1 MTAQVWPFK
10 QRGDIIESL
19 EWLTDVFR
27 AKAAEQRIA
36 LRTSPR
42 RIFNLAH
49 LLDDREYSAAQAM
62 MREAQAADG
71 FMLPDWPQ
79 SIIIGPVSPGS
90 GVSIDVDLTYTDI
103 DSDAMLWESVDL
115 FERVELTNDSNGV
128 TLTTVVN
135 SYTSARLVPLWA
147 AQCPEGLANSRRPG
161 QINECSVEMHVTDNN
176 DLALSD
182 YPQYRGHDVMTSCP
196 VIGAGEF
203 AEELGWPVSAFDNQT
218 GVPYYL
224 RQRSIP
230 DMQYQMRWHSFTGQ
244 EAYELRQWIHSRRG
258 RQKVFWMSSRARDL
272 EPAATISGTTVTV
285 YALPGI
291 VGVGRTTSFDIDVT
305 SLAGVSSYRRVSSA
319 TTGTPIAGRSTMD
332 LTIDSSL
339 SITLANIKRIS
350 FLRCTRFDA
359 DRIEL
364 VHSPSAGVS
373 VQVPCIEVTE
383 P

>member
-27 AKAAEQRIA
+27 AKAGEQRIA

-42 RIFNLAH
+42 RIYNISH
-49 LLDDREYSAAQAM
+49 LLDDRQYSSAQAM
-62 MREAQAADG
+62 MRAAQGADG

-79 SIIIGPVSPGS
+79 SITIGVVSPGT
-90 GVSIDVDLTYTDI
+90 GIPLTADLTYTDI
-103 DSDAMLWESVDL
+103 GDDALLWESVDL
-115 FERVELTNDSNGV
+115 FEQVELVADSNGMTLATV
-128 TLTTVVN
+128 TN
-135 SYTSARLVPLWA
+135 SYANARLVPLWA
-147 AQCPEGLANSRRPG
+147 ARCPDGLANSRTPG
-161 QINECSVEMHVTDNN
+161 QINECSVEMLVTENN

-182 YPQYRGHDVMTSCP
+182 YPQYRGHDVMATCP
-196 VIGAGEF
+196 VIGSGEF

-218 GVPYYL
+218 GTPYYL

-291 VGVGRTTSFDIDVT
+291 IGLGRTAVFDIDVT
-305 SLAGVSSYRRVSSA
+305 TMAGVSHYRRVSSA
-319 TTGTPIAGRSTMD
+319 TAGTPIDGRSTMN

-364 VHSPSAGVS
+364 VHSPKAGVS
-373 VQVPCIEVTE
+373 VQIPCIEVLE